1 MKIQNVTVL
10 TNQPQDNF
18 PSALVTDIL
27 FLQMYSIVGYNLWNE
42 YVLKME

>member
-10 TNQPQDNF
+10 TNRLQDNF

-27 FLQMYSIVGYNLWNE
+27 FLHIYSIVGYNLWNE
-42 YVLKME
+42 HVLKME